1 MTFGYEII
9 FSRSRL
15 KMNDL
20 KEIMSL
26 SETDMLEINTER
38 LHSVVGN
45 PRVGNIFSSI
55 SLDDDIQ
62 EITFVLKNG
71 CGSDLLD
78 KEYVVE
84 LLSLGMVITWLRPQV
99 ESFEYTT
106 MTLGGKEEKMLVNNY
121 KPVIA
126 RLDSLELKL
135 HQMIRDHGYIHNS
148 YLTEDQS

>member
-1 MTFGYEII
+1 MTFGYETI

-26 SETDMLEINTER
+26 SETDM
-38 LHSVVGN
+38 
-45 PRVGNIFSSI
+45 GNIFSSI

-62 EITFVLKNG
+62 EITFDLKNG
-71 CGSDLLD
+71 CGSDLLN

-106 MTLGGKEEKMLVNNY
+106 MTLGGKEEKLLVNNY

-135 HQMIRDHGYIHNS
+135 HQMIRDHGYIYNS